1 MYSLVYKNK
10 KFVAGVIGFVS
21 LSFLV
26 WLLWV
31 GGVGDIANIGQ
42 NCVAK
47 VDGTCITLKDYRREL
62 LRYGDL
68 IQNRDMER
76 LLREQVLESLIVQ
89 ELLYAKAK
97 KLGFL
102 ASNQEVIDLI
112 KSDPSFQENGI
123 FSTSKYKES
132 LARLGLE
139 PTEYEEYIRKILTI
153 QKLLNLIGN
162 GVYMT
167 PKEEEI
173 NLLSQSFEIGGR
185 LYIIN
190 PEDVSVSVSEKE
202 ILDFYTQNRESFK
215 REPTKVVRLWIEKD
229 KQKAEEIYRALRN
242 RQEVPNFKEFKLPQ
256 QEGEFPTELKGEL
269 NRLSPT
275 DPISLVKTGEGYA
288 IVFLFKEETAGYK
301 SLEEVKAQI
310 EKTLKEK
317 KAQEQVKSLAEKVK
331 EDLKQGKDVPYKFFE
346 FSKTPALQLLS
357 VMKLGEKDLFEILLS
372 KEKVFGPY
380 PLLKGYGVLVVQER
394 SKKEIDQRQRAE
406 FIKDLLSLKKDTT
419 VNYYIESLRKG
430 AKVKINKE
438 VNRRLEDGKEVED
451 SYHPACG
458 S

>member
-21 LSFLV
+21 LAFLL

-31 GGVGDIANIGQ
+31 GGVKDIANIGQ

-47 VDGTCITLKDYRREL
+47 VDGSCITLRDYRREL
-62 LRYGDL
+62 LRYGNL
-68 IQNRDMER
+68 AQNKDMER
-76 LLREQVLESLIVQ
+76 LLKQQVLESLIVQ
-89 ELLYAKAK
+89 ELLYARAK

-102 ASNQEVIDLI
+102 ASDQEVIDLI

-132 LARLGLE
+132 LARLGVE

-162 GVYMT
+162 AVYLT
-167 PKEEEI
+167 PREEEI
-173 NLLSQSFEIGGR
+173 NLLSQSFEISGR
-185 LYIIN
+185 LYTIN
-190 PEDVSVSVSEKE
+190 PEDVPVSVSEKE
-202 ILDFYTQNRESFK
+202 ILDFYTQNRENFK

-229 KQKAEEIYRALRN
+229 KQKAEEIYKALKN

-275 DPISLVKTGEGYA
+275 EPISLIKTGEGYA
-288 IVFLFKEETAGYK
+288 IVFLFKEETGGYK

-331 EDLKQGKDVPYKFFE
+331 EDLKQGKGVSYKFLE
-346 FSKTPALQLLS
+346 FSKAPALQLLS
-357 VMKLGEKDLFEILLS
+357 VMKLGEKDLLEILLS
-372 KEKVFGPY
+372 KERVFGPY
-380 PLLKGYGVLVVQER
+380 PVFKGYGVLVVQER
-394 SKKEIDQRQRAE
+394 SKKEIDQKQRAE
-406 FIKDLLSLKKDTT
+406 FIKDLISLKKDATI
-419 VNYYIESLRKG
+419 NYYIESLRKG
-430 AKVKINKE
+430 AKVKINRE
-438 VNRRLEDGKEVED
+438 LIG
-451 SYHPACG
+451 G
-458 S
+458 

>member
-10 KFVAGVIGFVS
+10 KFVAGVIGLVS
-21 LSFLV
+21 LSFLL

-31 GGVGDIANIGQ
+31 GGIGDIANIGQ
-42 NCVAK
+42 NCVAN
-47 VDGTCITLKDYRREL
+47 VDGSCITLRDYRREL

-68 IQNRDMER
+68 VQNKDMER

-89 ELLYAKAK
+89 ELLYARAK

-162 GVYMT
+162 AVYLT

-173 NLLSQSFEIGGR
+173 NLLSQSFEISGR

-190 PEDVSVSVSEKE
+190 PEDVPVSASEKE
-202 ILDFYTQNRESFK
+202 ILDFYTQNRENFK

-229 KQKAEEIYRALRN
+229 KQKAEEIYKALRN

-269 NRLSPT
+269 NRLSPA

-288 IVFLFKEETAGYK
+288 IVFLFKEETGGYK
-301 SLEEVKAQI
+301 SLEEVKAEI
-310 EKTLKEK
+310 ERTLKEK

-331 EDLKQGKDVPYKFFE
+331 EDLKQGKDVSYKFFE
-346 FSKTPALQLLS
+346 FSKAPAIQLLS
-357 VMKLGEKDLFEILLS
+357 VMKLGERDLFEILLS

-394 SKKEIDQRQRAE
+394 SRREI
-406 FIKDLLSLKKDTT
+406 
-419 VNYYIESLRKG
+419 
-430 AKVKINKE
+430 
-438 VNRRLEDGKEVED
+438 
-451 SYHPACG
+451 
-458 S
+458 

>member
-1 MYSLVYKNK
+1 MSMYSLVYKNK
-10 KFVAGVIGFVS
+10 KFVAGVIGLVS

-31 GGVGDIANIGQ
+31 GGVGDITNIGQ
-42 NCVAK
+42 NCVAN
-47 VDGTCITLKDYRREL
+47 VNGSCITLRDYRREL

-68 IQNRDMER
+68 IQNRDMEQ

-89 ELLYAKAK
+89 ELLYARAK

-132 LARLGLE
+132 LASLGLE

-190 PEDVSVSVSEKE
+190 PEDVSISVSEKE

-256 QEGEFPTELKGEL
+256 QEGEFPAGLKEEL

-275 DPISLVKTGEGYA
+275 EPISLVKTGEGYA
-288 IVFLFKEETAGYK
+288 IVFLFKEETGGYK

-317 KAQEQVKSLAEKVK
+317 KAQEQVQSLAEKVK
-331 EDLKQGKDVPYKFFE
+331 EDLKQGKDVPYRFFE

-357 VMKLGEKDLFEILLS
+357 VMKLGEKDLFEVLLS
-372 KEKVFGPY
+372 KERVFGPY
-380 PLLKGYGVLVVQER
+380 PLLKGYGVLVVQQR

-406 FIKDLLSLKKDTT
+406 FIKDLLSLKKDATIS
-419 VNYYIESLRKG
+419 YYIESLRKG
-430 AKVKINKE
+430 AKVKINRE
-438 VNRRLEDGKEVED
+438 LIG
-451 SYHPACG
+451 G
-458 S
+458 

>member
-10 KFVAGVIGFVS
+10 KFVAGVIGLVS

-42 NCVAK
+42 NCIAK
-47 VDGTCITLKDYRREL
+47 VNGSCITLRDYRREL

-68 IQNRDMER
+68 IQNKDMER
-76 LLREQVLESLIVQ
+76 LLGEQVLESLIVQ
-89 ELLYAKAK
+89 ELLYTKAK

-102 ASNQEVIDLI
+102 ASDQEVIDLI

-288 IVFLFKEETAGYK
+288 IVFLFKEETGGYK
-301 SLEEVKAQI
+301 SLEEVKAEI

-331 EDLKQGKDVPYKFFE
+331 EDLKQGKDVPYRFFE
-346 FSKTPALQLLS
+346 FSKAPALQLLS
-357 VMKLGEKDLFEILLS
+357 VMRLGENDLFEILLS
-372 KEKVFGPY
+372 KERVFGPY

-406 FIKDLLSLKKDTT
+406 FIKDLLSLKKDAT
-419 VNYYIESLRKG
+419 VNYYIESLRRG
-430 AKVKINKE
+430 AKVKINRE
-438 VNRRLEDGKEVED
+438 LIG
-451 SYHPACG
+451 G
-458 S
+458 

>member
-10 KFVAGVIGFVS
+10 KFVAGVVGLVS
-21 LSFLV
+21 LSFLL

-31 GGVGDIANIGQ
+31 EGVGDIANIGQ

-47 VDGTCITLKDYRREL
+47 VDGSCITLRDYRREL

-68 IQNRDMER
+68 VQSRDMER

-89 ELLYAKAK
+89 ELLYTKAK

-123 FSTSKYKES
+123 FSISKYRES

-162 GVYMT
+162 GVYLT

-202 ILDFYTQNRESFK
+202 ILDFYTQNRENFK

-288 IVFLFKEETAGYK
+288 IVFLFKEETGGYK

-317 KAQEQVKSLAEKVK
+317 KAQEQVRSLAEKVK
-331 EDLKQGKDVPYKFFE
+331 EDLKQGKDVSHKFFE

-357 VMKLGEKDLFEILLS
+357 VMRLGEKDLFEILLS

-380 PLLKGYGVLVVQER
+380 PLLRGYGVLVVQER
-394 SKKEIDQRQRAE
+394 SKKEIDQKQRAE
-406 FIKDLLSLKKDTT
+406 FIKDLISLKKDATI
-419 VNYYIESLRKG
+419 NYYIESLRKG
-430 AKVKINKE
+430 AKVKINRE
-438 VNRRLEDGKEVED
+438 LIG
-451 SYHPACG
+451 G
-458 S
+458 

>member
-1 MYSLVYKNK
+1 MSMYSLVYKNK
-10 KFVAGVIGFVS
+10 KFVAGVIGLVS

-42 NCVAK
+42 NCVAN
-47 VDGTCITLKDYRREL
+47 VNGSCITLRDYRREL

-68 IQNRDMER
+68 IQNRDMEQ
-76 LLREQVLESLIVQ
+76 LLKQQVLESLIVQ
-89 ELLYAKAK
+89 ELIYARAK

-256 QEGEFPTELKGEL
+256 QEEEFPAGLKEEL

-275 DPISLVKTGEGYA
+275 EPISLIKTGEGYA

-317 KAQEQVKSLAEKVK
+317 KAQEQVQSLAEKVK
-331 EDLKQGKDVPYKFFE
+331 EDLKQGKDVPYRFFE

-357 VMKLGEKDLFEILLS
+357 VMKLGEKDLFEVLLS
-372 KEKVFGPY
+372 KERVFGPY

-406 FIKDLLSLKKDTT
+406 FIKDLLSLKKDATI
-419 VNYYIESLRKG
+419 NYYIESLRKG
-430 AKVKINKE
+430 AKVKINRE
-438 VNRRLEDGKEVED
+438 LIG
-451 SYHPACG
+451 G
-458 S
+458 

>member
-10 KFVAGVIGFVS
+10 KFVAGVVGLVS
-21 LSFLV
+21 LSFLL

-31 GGVGDIANIGQ
+31 EGVGDIANIGQ

-47 VDGTCITLKDYRREL
+47 VDGSCITLRDYRREL

-68 IQNRDMER
+68 VQNKDMEQ

-89 ELLYAKAK
+89 ELLYARAK

-139 PTEYEEYIRKILTI
+139 PAEYEEYIRKILTI

-162 GVYMT
+162 AVYLT
-167 PKEEEI
+167 PREEEI
-173 NLLSQSFEIGGR
+173 NLLSQSFEISGR
-185 LYIIN
+185 LYIIY
-190 PEDVSVSVSEKE
+190 PEDVPVSVSEKE

-275 DPISLVKTGEGYA
+275 EPISLVKTGEGYA
-288 IVFLFKEETAGYK
+288 IVFLFKEETGGYK

-331 EDLKQGKDVPYKFFE
+331 EDLKQGRDVPYKFFE

-380 PLLKGYGVLVVQER
+380 PLLKGYGVLVVQDR

-406 FIKDLLSLKKDTT
+406 FVKDLLSLKKDATI
-419 VNYYIESLRKG
+419 NYYIENLRKG
-430 AKVKINKE
+430 AKVKINRE
-438 VNRRLEDGKEVED
+438 LIG
-451 SYHPACG
+451 G
-458 S
+458 

>member
-10 KFVAGVIGFVS
+10 KFVAGVVGLVS
-21 LSFLV
+21 LSFLF
-26 WLLWV
+26 WLIWV
-31 GGVGDIANIGQ
+31 EGVGDIANIGQ

-47 VDGTCITLKDYRREL
+47 VDGSCITLRDYRREL

-68 IQNRDMER
+68 IQDKDMEQ

-102 ASNQEVIDLI
+102 ASDQEVIDLI

-139 PTEYEEYIRKILTI
+139 PAEYEEYIRKILTI

-162 GVYMT
+162 AVYLT
-167 PKEEEI
+167 PREEEI

-202 ILDFYTQNRESFK
+202 ILDFYTQNRENFK

-242 RQEVPNFKEFKLPQ
+242 RQEVPNFEEFKLPQ
-256 QEGEFPTELKGEL
+256 QEGEFPAELKEEL

-288 IVFLFKEETAGYK
+288 IVFLFKEETGGYK
-301 SLEEVKAQI
+301 SLEEVKAEI

-317 KAQEQVKSLAEKVK
+317 KAQKQVKSLAEKVK
-331 EDLKQGKDVPYKFFE
+331 EDLKQGKDVPYRFFE

-357 VMKLGEKDLFEILLS
+357 VMRLGEKDLFEILLS

-394 SKKEIDQRQRAE
+394 SKREIDQRQRAE
-406 FIKDLLSLKKDTT
+406 FIKDLLSLKRDATI
-419 VNYYIESLRKG
+419 NYYIENLRKG
-430 AKVKINKE
+430 AKVKINRE
-438 VNRRLEDGKEVED
+438 LIG
-451 SYHPACG
+451 G
-458 S
+458 

>member
-1 MYSLVYKNK
+1 MSMYSLVYKNK
-10 KFVAGVIGFVS
+10 KFVAGVIGLVS

-173 NLLSQSFEIGGR
+173 NLLSQGFEIGGR

-275 DPISLVKTGEGYA
+275 EPISLVKTGEGYS
-288 IVFLFKEETAGYK
+288 IVFLFKEETGGYK

-331 EDLKQGKDVPYKFFE
+331 EDLKQGKDVSYKFLE
-346 FSKTPALQLLS
+346 FSKAPALQLLS

-380 PLLKGYGVLVVQER
+380 PLLRGYGVLVVQER
-394 SKKEIDQRQRAE
+394 SKKEIDQKQRAE

-419 VNYYIESLRKG
+419 INYYIESLRKG

-438 VNRRLEDGKEVED
+438 LIG
-451 SYHPACG
+451 G
-458 S
+458 

>member
-1 MYSLVYKNK
+1 MSMYSLVYRNK
-10 KFVAGVIGFVS
+10 KFVAGVIGLVS

-26 WLLWV
+26 WLLWA

-42 NCVAK
+42 NCVAN
-47 VDGTCITLKDYRREL
+47 VNGSCITLRDYRREL

-68 IQNRDMER
+68 IQNKDMER

-89 ELLYAKAK
+89 ELLYTKAK

-162 GVYMT
+162 AVYLT

-173 NLLSQSFEIGGR
+173 NLLSQSFEISGR

-190 PEDVSVSVSEKE
+190 PEDVPVSVSEKE
-202 ILDFYTQNRESFK
+202 ILDFYTQNRENFK
-215 REPTKVVRLWIEKD
+215 REPTKVIRLWIEKD
-229 KQKAEEIYRALRN
+229 KQKAEEIYKALRN

-256 QEGEFPTELKGEL
+256 QEEEFPTELKGEL

-275 DPISLVKTGEGYA
+275 DPISLIKTGEGYA
-288 IVFLFKEETAGYK
+288 IVFLFKEETAEYK

-331 EDLKQGKDVPYKFFE
+331 EDLKQGKDVPYRFFE
-346 FSKTPALQLLS
+346 FSKAPALQLLS
-357 VMKLGEKDLFEILLS
+357 VMRLGENDLFEILLS

-394 SKKEIDQRQRAE
+394 SKKEIDQKQRAE
-406 FIKDLLSLKKDTT
+406 FIKDLLSLKKDAT
-419 VNYYIESLRKG
+419 VNYYIESLRKEV
-430 AKVKINKE
+430 KVKINKE
-438 VNRRLEDGKEVED
+438 LIG
-451 SYHPACG
+451 G
-458 S
+458 

>member
-10 KFVAGVIGFVS
+10 KFVAGVIGLVS
-21 LSFLV
+21 LSFLL
-26 WLLWV
+26 WLLWAWRYKRHCQYRAELRSK
-31 GGVGDIANIGQ
+31 GGWLMHNTKGLQKGAF
-42 NCVAK
+42 
-47 VDGTCITLKDYRREL
+47 E
-62 LRYGDL
+62 YGDL
-68 IQNRDMER
+68 VQNKDMER

-89 ELLYAKAK
+89 ELLYTKAK
-97 KLGFL
+97 RLGFL

-162 GVYMT
+162 AVYLT
-167 PKEEEI
+167 PREEEI
-173 NLLSQSFEIGGR
+173 NLLSQSFEIGGK

-190 PEDVSVSVSEKE
+190 PEDVPVSVSEKE

-229 KQKAEEIYRALRN
+229 KQKAEEIYKALRN

-256 QEGEFPTELKGEL
+256 QEGEFPLGLKEEL

-288 IVFLFKEETAGYK
+288 IVFLFKEETGGYK
-301 SLEEVKAQI
+301 SMEEVKAQI
-310 EKTLKEK
+310 VKTLKEK

-331 EDLKQGKDVPYKFFE
+331 EDLKQGKDVSYKFFE

-394 SKKEIDQRQRAE
+394 SKKEIDQKQRAE
-406 FIKDLLSLKKDTT
+406 FIKDLLSLKKDATI
-419 VNYYIESLRKG
+419 NYYIESLRKD
-430 AKVKINKE
+430 AKVKINRE
-438 VNRRLEDGKEVED
+438 LIG
-451 SYHPACG
+451 G
-458 S
+458 

>member
-10 KFVAGVIGFVS
+10 KFVAGVIGLVS

-42 NCVAK
+42 NCVAN
-47 VDGTCITLKDYRREL
+47 VNGTCITLRDYRREL

-68 IQNRDMER
+68 TQNKDMER
-76 LLREQVLESLIVQ
+76 LLRQQVLESLIVQ

-256 QEGEFPTELKGEL
+256 QEEEFPAELKGEL
-269 NRLSPT
+269 NRLSPA

-317 KAQEQVKSLAEKVK
+317 KAQEQVKSLAEKVI
-331 EDLKQGKDVPYKFFE
+331 EDLKQGKDVSYKFFE

-372 KEKVFGPY
+372 KERVFGPY

-394 SKKEIDQRQRAE
+394 SKKEIDQKQRAE
-406 FIKDLLSLKKDTT
+406 FIKDLLSLKKDATI
-419 VNYYIESLRKG
+419 NYYIESLRKE
-430 AKVKINKE
+430 ARVKINRE
-438 VNRRLEDGKEVED
+438 LIG
-451 SYHPACG
+451 G
-458 S
+458 

>member
-1 MYSLVYKNK
+1 MFMYSLVYKNK
-10 KFVAGVIGFVS
+10 KFVAGVIGLVS

-47 VDGTCITLKDYRREL
+47 VDGTCITLRDYRREL

-68 IQNRDMER
+68 IQNRDMEQ

-162 GVYMT
+162 GVYLT

-173 NLLSQSFEIGGR
+173 NLLSQSFEISGR

-190 PEDVSVSVSEKE
+190 PEDVPVSVSERE

-229 KQKAEEIYRALRN
+229 KQKAEEIYKALRN

-275 DPISLVKTGEGYA
+275 DPISLIKTGEGYA
-288 IVFLFKEETAGYK
+288 VVFLFKEETAGYK
-301 SLEEVKAQI
+301 SLDEVKAEI

-331 EDLKQGKDVPYKFFE
+331 EDLKQGKEVPYKFFE
-346 FSKTPALQLLS
+346 FSKAPALQLLS

-406 FIKDLLSLKKDTT
+406 FIKDLISLKKDATI
-419 VNYYIESLRKG
+419 NYYIESLRKG
-430 AKVKINKE
+430 AKVKINRE
-438 VNRRLEDGKEVED
+438 LIG
-451 SYHPACG
+451 G
-458 S
+458 

>member
-10 KFVAGVIGFVS
+10 KFVAGVVGLVS
-21 LSFLV
+21 LSFLL

-31 GGVGDIANIGQ
+31 EGIGDIAHIGQ

-47 VDGTCITLKDYRREL
+47 VDGSCITLRDYRREL

-68 IQNRDMER
+68 LQNKDMEQ

-89 ELLYAKAK
+89 ELLYTKAK

-102 ASNQEVIDLI
+102 ASDQEVIDLI

-123 FSTSKYKES
+123 FSISKYRES

-162 GVYMT
+162 AVYLT

-173 NLLSQSFEIGGR
+173 NLLSQSFEISGR

-190 PEDVSVSVSEKE
+190 PEDVAVSVSEKE
-202 ILDFYTQNRESFK
+202 ILDFYTQNRENFK

-256 QEGEFPTELKGEL
+256 QEGEFPAELKGEL

-288 IVFLFKEETAGYK
+288 IVFLFKEETGGYK
-301 SLEEVKAQI
+301 SLEEVKAEI

-331 EDLKQGKDVPYKFFE
+331 EDLKQGKDVSYRFFE

-357 VMKLGEKDLFEILLS
+357 VMRLGERDLFEILLS

-406 FIKDLLSLKKDTT
+406 FIKDLLSLKKDATI
-419 VNYYIESLRKG
+419 NYYIESLRKG
-430 AKVKINKE
+430 AKIKINRE
-438 VNRRLEDGKEVED
+438 LIG
-451 SYHPACG
+451 G
-458 S
+458 

>member
-1 MYSLVYKNK
+1 M
-10 KFVAGVIGFVS
+10 
-21 LSFLV
+21 
-26 WLLWV
+26 
-31 GGVGDIANIGQ
+31 
-42 NCVAK
+42 
-47 VDGTCITLKDYRREL
+47 DGSGITLRDYRREL

-68 IQNRDMER
+68 VQNKDMER

-89 ELLYAKAK
+89 ELLYTKAK
-97 KLGFL
+97 RLGFL

-139 PTEYEEYIRKILTI
+139 PAEYEEYIRKILTI

-162 GVYMT
+162 AVYLT
-167 PKEEEI
+167 PREEEI
-173 NLLSQSFEIGGR
+173 NLLSQSFEISGR
-185 LYIIN
+185 LYMIN
-190 PEDVSVSVSEKE
+190 PENVPVSVSEKE

-242 RQEVPNFKEFKLPQ
+242 RQELPNFKEFKLPQ
-256 QEGEFPTELKGEL
+256 QEGEFPAGLKEEL

-288 IVFLFKEETAGYK
+288 IVFLFKEETGGYK
-301 SLEEVKAQI
+301 SMEEVKAQI
-310 EKTLKEK
+310 VKTLKEK
-317 KAQEQVKSLAEKVK
+317 KAQEQVKSLVEKVK
-331 EDLKQGKDVPYKFFE
+331 EDLKQGKDVSYKFFE

-357 VMKLGEKDLFEILLS
+357 VMKLGEKDLFEVLLS

-380 PLLKGYGVLVVQER
+380 PLLKGYGVLVVQQR

-406 FIKDLLSLKKDTT
+406 FIKDILSLKKDATI
-419 VNYYIESLRKG
+419 NYYIESLRKG
-430 AKVKINKE
+430 AKVKINRE
-438 VNRRLEDGKEVED
+438 LIG
-451 SYHPACG
+451 G
-458 S
+458 

>member
-1 MYSLVYKNK
+1 MSMYSLIHKNK

-21 LSFLV
+21 LAFLL

-31 GGVGDIANIGQ
+31 GGVRDIANIGQ
-42 NCVAK
+42 NCVAN
-47 VDGTCITLKDYRREL
+47 VDGSCITLRDYRREL
-62 LRYGDL
+62 LRYGDMT
-68 IQNRDMER
+68 QNKDMER
-76 LLREQVLESLIVQ
+76 LLRQQVLESLIVQ
-89 ELLYAKAK
+89 ELLYARAK

-102 ASNQEVIDLI
+102 ASDQEVIDLI

-139 PTEYEEYIRKILTI
+139 PKEYEEYIRKILTI

-173 NLLSQSFEIGGR
+173 NLLSQSFEISGR
-185 LYIIN
+185 LYMIN
-190 PEDVSVSVSEKE
+190 SEDVSVSVSEKE

-229 KQKAEEIYRALRN
+229 KQKAEEIYKALRN

-256 QEGEFPTELKGEL
+256 QEEEFPAGLKGEL
-269 NRLSPT
+269 NRLSPA

-310 EKTLKEK
+310 EKALKEK

-331 EDLKQGKDVPYKFFE
+331 EDLKQGKDVSYKFFE

-372 KEKVFGPY
+372 KERVFGPY

-394 SKKEIDQRQRAE
+394 SKKEIDQKQRAE
-406 FIKDLLSLKKDTT
+406 FIKDLLSLKKDATI
-419 VNYYIESLRKG
+419 NYYIESLRKE
-430 AKVKINKE
+430 ARVKINRE
-438 VNRRLEDGKEVED
+438 LIG
-451 SYHPACG
+451 G
-458 S
+458 

>member
-1 MYSLVYKNK
+1 MLMYSLVYKNK
-10 KFVAGVIGFVS
+10 KFVASVISLVS
-21 LSFLV
+21 LAFLL

-31 GGVGDIANIGQ
+31 GGVKDIVNTGQ
-42 NCVAK
+42 NCVAE
-47 VDGTCITLKDYRREL
+47 VDSSCITLRDYRREL
-62 LRYGDL
+62 LRYGNL
-68 IQNRDMER
+68 AQNKDMER
-76 LLREQVLESLIVQ
+76 LLKQQVLESLIVQ
-89 ELLYAKAK
+89 ELLYTKAK

-102 ASNQEVIDLI
+102 ASDQEVIDII
-112 KSDPSFQENGI
+112 KSDPSFQENGV

-162 GVYMT
+162 AVYLT

-173 NLLSQSFEIGGR
+173 NLLSQSFEISGR

-190 PEDVSVSVSEKE
+190 PEDVPVSVSEKE
-202 ILDFYTQNRESFK
+202 ILDFYTQNRENFK

-229 KQKAEEIYRALRN
+229 KQKAEEIYKALRN

-256 QEGEFPTELKGEL
+256 QEGEFPAELKGEL

-288 IVFLFKEETAGYK
+288 IVFLFKEETGGYK
-301 SLEEVKAQI
+301 SLEEVKAEI

-317 KAQEQVKSLAEKVK
+317 KAQEQIKSLAEKVK
-331 EDLKQGKDVPYKFFE
+331 EDLKQGKDVSYKFLE

-380 PLLKGYGVLVVQER
+380 PLLKGYGVLVVQDR
-394 SKKEIDQRQRAE
+394 NKKEIDQKQRAE

-419 VNYYIESLRKG
+419 INYYIESLRKG
-430 AKVKINKE
+430 AKVKINRE
-438 VNRRLEDGKEVED
+438 LIG
-451 SYHPACG
+451 G
-458 S
+458 

>member
-10 KFVAGVIGFVS
+10 KFVAGVIGLVS
-21 LSFLV
+21 LAFLL

-42 NCVAK
+42 NCVAN
-47 VDGTCITLKDYRREL
+47 VNGSCITLRDYRREL

-68 IQNRDMER
+68 TQNKDMER
-76 LLREQVLESLIVQ
+76 FLRQQVLESLIVQ
-89 ELLYAKAK
+89 ELLYARAK

-112 KSDPSFQENGI
+112 KSDPSFQENRI

-275 DPISLVKTGEGYA
+275 EPISLIKTGEGYA
-288 IVFLFKEETAGYK
+288 IVFLFKEETGGYK
-301 SLEEVKAQI
+301 SLEEVKAEI
-310 EKTLKEK
+310 ERTLKEK

-331 EDLKQGKDVPYKFFE
+331 EDLKQGKDVSYKFLE
-346 FSKTPALQLLS
+346 FSKTPAIQLLS

-394 SKKEIDQRQRAE
+394 SKKEIDQKQRAE

-419 VNYYIESLRKG
+419 INYYIESLRKD
-430 AKVKINKE
+430 AKVKINRE
-438 VNRRLEDGKEVED
+438 LIG
-451 SYHPACG
+451 G
-458 S
+458 

>member
-10 KFVAGVIGFVS
+10 KFVAGVIGLVS
-21 LSFLV
+21 LAFLL

-31 GGVGDIANIGQ
+31 GGIGDIANIGQ

-47 VDGTCITLKDYRREL
+47 VDGSCITLRDYRREL

-68 IQNRDMER
+68 VQNKDMEQ

-89 ELLYAKAK
+89 ELLYTKAK

-123 FSTSKYKES
+123 FSISKYKES

-139 PTEYEEYIRKILTI
+139 PAEYEEYIRKLLTI

-190 PEDVSVSVSEKE
+190 PEDVAVSVSEKE
-202 ILDFYTQNRESFK
+202 ILDFYTQNRENFK

-288 IVFLFKEETAGYK
+288 IVFLFKEETGGYK

-331 EDLKQGKDVPYKFFE
+331 EDLKQGKEVSHKFLE

-357 VMKLGEKDLFEILLS
+357 VMRLGEKDLFEILLS

-394 SKKEIDQRQRAE
+394 SKKEIDQKQRAE
-406 FIKDLLSLKKDTT
+406 FIKDLISLKKDATI
-419 VNYYIESLRKG
+419 NYYIESLRKG
-430 AKVKINKE
+430 AKVKINRE
-438 VNRRLEDGKEVED
+438 LIG
-451 SYHPACG
+451 G
-458 S
+458 

>member
-1 MYSLVYKNK
+1 MSMYSLVYKNK
-10 KFVAGVIGFVS
+10 KFVAGVIGLVS

-47 VDGTCITLKDYRREL
+47 VDGSCITLRDYRREL

-68 IQNRDMER
+68 LQNKDMEQ

-89 ELLYAKAK
+89 ELLYTKAK

-123 FSTSKYKES
+123 FSISKYKES

-139 PTEYEEYIRKILTI
+139 PAEYEEYIRKILTI

-162 GVYMT
+162 AVYLT
-167 PKEEEI
+167 PKEEEV

-185 LYIIN
+185 IYIIN
-190 PEDVSVSVSEKE
+190 PEDVPVSVSEKE
-202 ILDFYTQNRESFK
+202 ILDFYTQNRENFK

-242 RQEVPNFKEFKLPQ
+242 GQEVPNFREFKLPQ
-256 QEGEFPTELKGEL
+256 QKGEFPAELREEL

-288 IVFLFKEETAGYK
+288 IVFLFKEEIGGYK
-301 SLEEVKAQI
+301 SLEEAKAEI

-331 EDLKQGKDVPYKFFE
+331 EDLKQGKDVSYKFFE

-372 KEKVFGPY
+372 KERVFGPY

-406 FIKDLLSLKKDTT
+406 FIKDLLSLKKDATI
-419 VNYYIESLRKG
+419 NYYIESLRKG
-430 AKVKINKE
+430 AKVKINRE
-438 VNRRLEDGKEVED
+438 LIG
-451 SYHPACG
+451 G
-458 S
+458 

>member
-10 KFVAGVIGFVS
+10 KFVAGVIGLVS

-47 VDGTCITLKDYRREL
+47 VDGSCITLRDYRREL

-68 IQNRDMER
+68 LQNKDMEQ

-89 ELLYAKAK
+89 ELLYTKAK

-102 ASNQEVIDLI
+102 ASNQEIIDLI

-123 FSTSKYKES
+123 FSISKYKES

-139 PTEYEEYIRKILTI
+139 PAEYEEYIRKILTI

-162 GVYMT
+162 AVYLT
-167 PKEEEI
+167 PKEEEV

-185 LYIIN
+185 IYIIN
-190 PEDVSVSVSEKE
+190 PEDVPVSVSEKE
-202 ILDFYTQNRESFK
+202 ILDFYTQNRENFK

-229 KQKAEEIYRALRN
+229 KQKAEEIYRALKN

-275 DPISLVKTGEGYA
+275 EPISLVKTGEGYA
-288 IVFLFKEETAGYK
+288 IVFLFKEEIGGYK
-301 SLEEVKAQI
+301 SLEEVKAEI

-331 EDLKQGKDVPYKFFE
+331 EELTQGKDVPYRFFE

-357 VMKLGEKDLFEILLS
+357 VMRLGEKDLFEILLS

-380 PLLKGYGVLVVQER
+380 PLLRGYGVLVVQER
-394 SKKEIDQRQRAE
+394 SKREIDQRQRAE
-406 FIKDLLSLKKDTT
+406 FIKDLLSLKKDATI
-419 VNYYIESLRKG
+419 NYYIENLRKG
-430 AKVKINKE
+430 AKVKINRE
-438 VNRRLEDGKEVED
+438 LIG
-451 SYHPACG
+451 G
-458 S
+458 

>member
-10 KFVAGVIGFVS
+10 KFVAGVVGLVS
-21 LSFLV
+21 LSFLL

-31 GGVGDIANIGQ
+31 EGVGDIANIGQ

-47 VDGTCITLKDYRREL
+47 VDGSCITLRDYRREL

-68 IQNRDMER
+68 VQNKDMEQ

-89 ELLYAKAK
+89 ELLYARAK

-139 PTEYEEYIRKILTI
+139 PAEYEEYIRKILTI

-162 GVYMT
+162 AVYLT
-167 PKEEEI
+167 PREEEI
-173 NLLSQSFEIGGR
+173 NLLSQSFEISGR
-185 LYIIN
+185 LYIIY
-190 PEDVSVSVSEKE
+190 PEDVPVSVSEKE

-275 DPISLVKTGEGYA
+275 EPISLVKTGEGYA
-288 IVFLFKEETAGYK
+288 IVFLFKEETGGYK

-317 KAQEQVKSLAEKVK
+317 KAQEQVQSLAEKVK
-331 EDLKQGKDVPYKFFE
+331 EDLKQGRDVPYKFFE

-380 PLLKGYGVLVVQER
+380 PLLKGYGVLVVQDR

-406 FIKDLLSLKKDTT
+406 FVKDLLSLKKDATI
-419 VNYYIESLRKG
+419 NYYIENLRKG
-430 AKVKINKE
+430 AKVKINRE
-438 VNRRLEDGKEVED
+438 LIG
-451 SYHPACG
+451 G
-458 S
+458 

>member
-1 MYSLVYKNK
+1 MSMYSLVYKNK
-10 KFVAGVIGFVS
+10 KFVAGVIGLVS

-47 VDGTCITLKDYRREL
+47 VDGSCITLRDYRREL

-68 IQNRDMER
+68 LQNKDMEQ

-89 ELLYAKAK
+89 ELLYTKAK

-123 FSTSKYKES
+123 FSISKYKES

-139 PTEYEEYIRKILTI
+139 PAEYEEYIRKILTI

-162 GVYMT
+162 AVYLT
-167 PKEEEI
+167 PKEEEV

-190 PEDVSVSVSEKE
+190 PEDVPVSVSEKE
-202 ILDFYTQNRESFK
+202 ILDFYTQNRENFK

-275 DPISLVKTGEGYA
+275 EPISLVKTGEGYA
-288 IVFLFKEETAGYK
+288 IVFLFKEEIGGYK
-301 SLEEVKAQI
+301 SLEEVKAEI

-331 EDLKQGKDVPYKFFE
+331 EELTQGKDVPYRFFE

-357 VMKLGEKDLFEILLS
+357 VMKLGEKDIFEILLS

-380 PLLKGYGVLVVQER
+380 PLLRGYGVLVVQER

-406 FIKDLLSLKKDTT
+406 FIKDILSLKKDATI
-419 VNYYIESLRKG
+419 NYYIENLRKG
-430 AKVKINKE
+430 AKVKINRE
-438 VNRRLEDGKEVED
+438 LIG
-451 SYHPACG
+451 G
-458 S
+458 

>member
-10 KFVAGVIGFVS
+10 KFVVGVIGLVS

-26 WLLWV
+26 WLLWA
-31 GGVGDIANIGQ
+31 GGVADIANIGQ
-42 NCVAK
+42 NCVAN
-47 VDGTCITLKDYRREL
+47 VNGSCITLRDYRREL

-68 IQNRDMER
+68 IQNRDIEQ

-202 ILDFYTQNRESFK
+202 ILDFYTQNRESFR

-229 KQKAEEIYRALRN
+229 KQKAEEIYKALRN

-256 QEGEFPTELKGEL
+256 QEGEFPAGLKEEL

-275 DPISLVKTGEGYA
+275 EPISLVKTGEGYA
-288 IVFLFKEETAGYK
+288 IVFLFKEETGGYK

-317 KAQEQVKSLAEKVK
+317 KAQDQVQSLAKKVK

-357 VMKLGEKDLFEILLS
+357 VMKLGERDLFEVLLS

-406 FIKDLLSLKKDTT
+406 FIKDLISLKRDATI
-419 VNYYIESLRKG
+419 NYYIESLRKD
-430 AKVKINKE
+430 AKVKINRE
-438 VNRRLEDGKEVED
+438 LIG
-451 SYHPACG
+451 G
-458 S
+458 

>member
-21 LSFLV
+21 LAFLL

-31 GGVGDIANIGQ
+31 GGVKDIANIGQ

-47 VDGTCITLKDYRREL
+47 VDGSCITLRDYRREL
-62 LRYGDL
+62 LRYGNL
-68 IQNRDMER
+68 AQNKDMER
-76 LLREQVLESLIVQ
+76 LLKQQVLESLIVQ
-89 ELLYAKAK
+89 ELLYARAK

-102 ASNQEVIDLI
+102 ASDQEVIDLI

-162 GVYMT
+162 AVYLT
-167 PKEEEI
+167 PREEEI
-173 NLLSQSFEIGGR
+173 NLLSQSFEISGR
-185 LYIIN
+185 LYTIN
-190 PEDVSVSVSEKE
+190 PEDVPVSVSEKE
-202 ILDFYTQNRESFK
+202 ILDFYTQNRENFK

-229 KQKAEEIYRALRN
+229 KQKAEEIYKALKN

-275 DPISLVKTGEGYA
+275 EPISLIKTGEGYA
-288 IVFLFKEETAGYK
+288 IVFLFKEETGGYK

-331 EDLKQGKDVPYKFFE
+331 EDLKEGKGVSYKFLE
-346 FSKTPALQLLS
+346 FSKAPALQLLS

-380 PLLKGYGVLVVQER
+380 PMLKGYGVLVVQER
-394 SKKEIDQRQRAE
+394 SKKEIDQKQRAE
-406 FIKDLLSLKKDTT
+406 FIKDLISLKKDATI
-419 VNYYIESLRKG
+419 NYYIESLRKG
-430 AKVKINKE
+430 AKVKINRE
-438 VNRRLEDGKEVED
+438 LIG
-451 SYHPACG
+451 G
-458 S
+458 

>member
-21 LSFLV
+21 LAFLL

-31 GGVGDIANIGQ
+31 GGVKDIANIGQ

-47 VDGTCITLKDYRREL
+47 VDGSCITLRDYRREL
-62 LRYGDL
+62 LRYGNL
-68 IQNRDMER
+68 AQNKDMER
-76 LLREQVLESLIVQ
+76 LLKQQVLESLIVQ
-89 ELLYAKAK
+89 ELLYARAK

-102 ASNQEVIDLI
+102 ASDQEVIDLI

-162 GVYMT
+162 AVYLT
-167 PKEEEI
+167 PREEEI
-173 NLLSQSFEIGGR
+173 NLLSQSFEISGR
-185 LYIIN
+185 LYTIN
-190 PEDVSVSVSEKE
+190 PEDVPVSVSEKE
-202 ILDFYTQNRESFK
+202 ILDFYTQNRENFK

-229 KQKAEEIYRALRN
+229 KQKAEEIYKALKN

-275 DPISLVKTGEGYA
+275 EPISLIKTGEGYA
-288 IVFLFKEETAGYK
+288 IVFLFKEETGGYK
-301 SLEEVKAQI
+301 SLEEVKAEI

-331 EDLKQGKDVPYKFFE
+331 EDLKQGKGVSYKFLE
-346 FSKTPALQLLS
+346 FSKAPALQLLS
-357 VMKLGEKDLFEILLS
+357 VMKLGEKDLLEILLS
-372 KEKVFGPY
+372 KERVFGPY
-380 PLLKGYGVLVVQER
+380 PVLKGYGVLVVQER
-394 SKKEIDQRQRAE
+394 SKKEIDQKQRAE
-406 FIKDLLSLKKDTT
+406 FIKDLISLKKDATI
-419 VNYYIESLRKG
+419 NYYIESLRKG
-430 AKVKINKE
+430 AKVKINRE
-438 VNRRLEDGKEVED
+438 LIG
-451 SYHPACG
+451 G
-458 S
+458 

>member
-1 MYSLVYKNK
+1 MFMYSLVYKNK
-10 KFVAGVIGFVS
+10 KFVAGVIGLVS

-26 WLLWV
+26 WLLWA

-42 NCVAK
+42 NCVAN
-47 VDGTCITLKDYRREL
+47 VNGSCITLRDYRREL

-68 IQNRDMER
+68 IQNKDMER

-89 ELLYAKAK
+89 ELLYTKAK

-102 ASNQEVIDLI
+102 TSNQEVIDLI

-288 IVFLFKEETAGYK
+288 IVFLFKEETGGYK
-301 SLEEVKAQI
+301 SLEEVKAEI

-346 FSKTPALQLLS
+346 FSKAPALQLLS
-357 VMKLGEKDLFEILLS
+357 VMRLGENDLFEILLS

-380 PLLKGYGVLVVQER
+380 PLLQGYGVLVVQER

-406 FIKDLLSLKKDTT
+406 FIKDLLSLKKDAT
-419 VNYYIESLRKG
+419 VNYYIESLRRG
-430 AKVKINKE
+430 AKVKINRE
-438 VNRRLEDGKEVED
+438 LIG
-451 SYHPACG
+451 G
-458 S
+458 

>member
-10 KFVAGVIGFVS
+10 KFVAGVIGLVS
-21 LSFLV
+21 LSFLF

-31 GGVGDIANIGQ
+31 EGVGDIANIGQ

-47 VDGTCITLKDYRREL
+47 VDGSCITLRDYRKEL

-68 IQNRDMER
+68 LQDKDMEQ

-102 ASNQEVIDLI
+102 ASDQEVIDLI

-123 FSTSKYKES
+123 FSTFKYKES

-139 PTEYEEYIRKILTI
+139 PAEYEEYIRKILTT

-162 GVYMT
+162 GVYLT

-173 NLLSQSFEIGGR
+173 NLHSQSFEISGR

-202 ILDFYTQNRESFK
+202 ILDFYTRNRESFK

-229 KQKAEEIYRALRN
+229 KQKAEEIYRALKN

-256 QEGEFPTELKGEL
+256 QEGEFPAGLKEEL

-275 DPISLVKTGEGYA
+275 EPISLVKTGEGYA
-288 IVFLFKEETAGYK
+288 IVFLFKEETGGYK
-301 SLEEVKAQI
+301 SLEEVKAEI

-331 EDLKQGKDVPYKFFE
+331 EDLKQGKDVSYKFLE
-346 FSKTPALQLLS
+346 FYKTPALQLLS
-357 VMKLGEKDLFEILLS
+357 VMELGEKDLFEILLS

-380 PLLKGYGVLVVQER
+380 PLLKGYGVLVVQDR
-394 SKKEIDQRQRAE
+394 SKKEIDQKQRAE
-406 FIKDLLSLKKDTT
+406 FIKDLLSLKRDATI
-419 VNYYIESLRKG
+419 NYYIESLRKG
-430 AKVKINKE
+430 AKVKINRE
-438 VNRRLEDGKEVED
+438 LIG
-451 SYHPACG
+451 G
-458 S
+458 

>member
-1 MYSLVYKNK
+1 MYSLIHKNK

-21 LSFLV
+21 LAFLL

-31 GGVGDIANIGQ
+31 GGVRDIANIGQ
-42 NCVAK
+42 NCVAN
-47 VDGTCITLKDYRREL
+47 VNGSCITLRDYRREL

-68 IQNRDMER
+68 TQNKDMER
-76 LLREQVLESLIVQ
+76 LLRQQVLESLIVQ

-102 ASNQEVIDLI
+102 ASDQEVIDLI
-112 KSDPSFQENGI
+112 RSDPSFQENGI

-173 NLLSQSFEIGGR
+173 NLLSQSFEISGR
-185 LYIIN
+185 LYMIN
-190 PEDVSVSVSEKE
+190 SEDVSVSVSEKE

-229 KQKAEEIYRALRN
+229 KQKAEEIYKALRN

-275 DPISLVKTGEGYA
+275 EPISLVKTGEGYA
-288 IVFLFKEETAGYK
+288 TVFLFKEETGGYK

-317 KAQEQVKSLAEKVK
+317 KAQEQVQSLAEKVK
-331 EDLKQGKDVPYKFFE
+331 EDLKQGRDVPYKFLE

-419 VNYYIESLRKG
+419 INYYIESLRKG
-430 AKVKINKE
+430 AKVKINRE
-438 VNRRLEDGKEVED
+438 LIG
-451 SYHPACG
+451 G
-458 S
+458 

>member
-1 MYSLVYKNK
+1 
-10 KFVAGVIGFVS
+10 
-21 LSFLV
+21 
-26 WLLWV
+26 
-31 GGVGDIANIGQ
+31 
-42 NCVAK
+42 
-47 VDGTCITLKDYRREL
+47 
-62 LRYGDL
+62 
-68 IQNRDMER
+68 MER

-89 ELLYAKAK
+89 ELLYTKAK

-102 ASNQEVIDLI
+102 ASDQEVIDLI

-162 GVYMT
+162 AVYLT

-173 NLLSQSFEIGGR
+173 NLLSQSFEISGR

-190 PEDVSVSVSEKE
+190 PEDVPVSVNEKE
-202 ILDFYTQNRESFK
+202 ILDFYTQNRENFK

-229 KQKAEEIYRALRN
+229 KQKAEEIYKTLRN

-256 QEGEFPTELKGEL
+256 QEGEFPAELKGEL
-269 NRLSPT
+269 NRLSPA

-288 IVFLFKEETAGYK
+288 IVFLFKEETGGYK

-317 KAQEQVKSLAEKVK
+317 KAQEQIKSLAEKVK
-331 EDLKQGKDVPYKFFE
+331 EDLKQGRDVSYKFFE

-372 KEKVFGPY
+372 KEKVLGPY
-380 PLLKGYGVLVVQER
+380 PLLKGYGVLIVQER

-419 VNYYIESLRKG
+419 INYYIENLRKG
-430 AKVKINKE
+430 AKVKINRE
-438 VNRRLEDGKEVED
+438 LIG
-451 SYHPACG
+451 G
-458 S
+458 

>member
-21 LSFLV
+21 LAFLL

-31 GGVGDIANIGQ
+31 GGVKDIANIGQ

-47 VDGTCITLKDYRREL
+47 VDGSCITLRDYRREL
-62 LRYGDL
+62 LRYGNL
-68 IQNRDMER
+68 AQNKDMER
-76 LLREQVLESLIVQ
+76 LLKQQVLESLIVQ
-89 ELLYAKAK
+89 ELLYARAK

-102 ASNQEVIDLI
+102 ASDQEVIDLI

-162 GVYMT
+162 AVYLT
-167 PKEEEI
+167 PREEEI
-173 NLLSQSFEIGGR
+173 NLLSQSFEISGR
-185 LYIIN
+185 LYTIN
-190 PEDVSVSVSEKE
+190 PEDVPVSVSEKE
-202 ILDFYTQNRESFK
+202 ILDFYTQNRENFK

-229 KQKAEEIYRALRN
+229 KQKAEEIYKALKN

-275 DPISLVKTGEGYA
+275 EPISLIKTGEGYA
-288 IVFLFKEETAGYK
+288 IVFLFKEETGGYK

-331 EDLKQGKDVPYKFFE
+331 EDLKQGKGVSYKFLE
-346 FSKTPALQLLS
+346 FSKAPALQLLS
-357 VMKLGEKDLFEILLS
+357 VMKLGEKDLLEILLS
-372 KEKVFGPY
+372 KERVFGPY
-380 PLLKGYGVLVVQER
+380 PVLKGYGVLVVQER
-394 SKKEIDQRQRAE
+394 SKKEIDQKQRAE
-406 FIKDLLSLKKDTT
+406 FIKDLISLKKDATI
-419 VNYYIESLRKG
+419 NYYIESLRKG
-430 AKVKINKE
+430 AKVKINRE
-438 VNRRLEDGKEVED
+438 LIG
-451 SYHPACG
+451 G
-458 S
+458 

>member
-10 KFVAGVIGFVS
+10 KFVAGVIGLVS
-21 LSFLV
+21 LAFLL

-47 VDGTCITLKDYRREL
+47 VDGSCITLRDYRREL
-62 LRYGDL
+62 LRYGNL
-68 IQNRDMER
+68 AQNKDMER
-76 LLREQVLESLIVQ
+76 LLKEQVLESLIVQ
-89 ELLYAKAK
+89 ELLYTKAK

-167 PKEEEI
+167 PREEEI

-185 LYIIN
+185 LYTIN
-190 PEDVSVSVSEKE
+190 PEDVPVSVSEKE

-256 QEGEFPTELKGEL
+256 QEEEFPAELKGEL
-269 NRLSPT
+269 NRLSLT

-288 IVFLFKEETAGYK
+288 IVFLFKEETGGYK

-394 SKKEIDQRQRAE
+394 SKKEIDQKQRAE
-406 FIKDLLSLKKDTT
+406 FIKDLLSLKKDATI
-419 VNYYIESLRKG
+419 NYYIESLRKG
-430 AKVKINKE
+430 AKVKINRE
-438 VNRRLEDGKEVED
+438 LIG
-451 SYHPACG
+451 G
-458 S
+458 

>member
-21 LSFLV
+21 LAFLL

-31 GGVGDIANIGQ
+31 GGVKDIANIGQ

-47 VDGTCITLKDYRREL
+47 VDGSCITLRDYRREL
-62 LRYGDL
+62 LRYGNL
-68 IQNRDMER
+68 AQNKDMER
-76 LLREQVLESLIVQ
+76 LLKQQVLESLIVQ
-89 ELLYAKAK
+89 ELLYARAK

-102 ASNQEVIDLI
+102 ASDQEVIDLI

-132 LARLGLE
+132 LARLGVE

-162 GVYMT
+162 AVYLT
-167 PKEEEI
+167 PREEEI
-173 NLLSQSFEIGGR
+173 NLLSQSFEISGR
-185 LYIIN
+185 LYTIN
-190 PEDVSVSVSEKE
+190 PEDVPVSVSEKE
-202 ILDFYTQNRESFK
+202 ILDFYTQNRENFK

-229 KQKAEEIYRALRN
+229 KQKAEEIYKALKN

-275 DPISLVKTGEGYA
+275 EPISLIKTGEGYA
-288 IVFLFKEETAGYK
+288 IVFLFKEETGGYK

-331 EDLKQGKDVPYKFFE
+331 EDLKQGKGVSYKFLE
-346 FSKTPALQLLS
+346 FSKAPALQLLS

-394 SKKEIDQRQRAE
+394 SKKEIDQKQRAE
-406 FIKDLLSLKKDTT
+406 FIKDLISLKKDATI
-419 VNYYIESLRKG
+419 NYYIESLRKG
-430 AKVKINKE
+430 AKVKINRE
-438 VNRRLEDGKEVED
+438 LIG
-451 SYHPACG
+451 G
-458 S
+458 

>member
-21 LSFLV
+21 LAFLL

-31 GGVGDIANIGQ
+31 GGVKDIANIGQ

-47 VDGTCITLKDYRREL
+47 VDGSCITLRDYRREL
-62 LRYGDL
+62 LRYGNL
-68 IQNRDMER
+68 AQNKDMER
-76 LLREQVLESLIVQ
+76 LLKQQVLESLIVQ
-89 ELLYAKAK
+89 ELLYARAK

-102 ASNQEVIDLI
+102 ASDQEVIDLI

-162 GVYMT
+162 AVYLT
-167 PKEEEI
+167 PREEEI
-173 NLLSQSFEIGGR
+173 NLLSQSFEISGR
-185 LYIIN
+185 LYTIN
-190 PEDVSVSVSEKE
+190 PEDVPVSVSEKE
-202 ILDFYTQNRESFK
+202 ILDFYTQNRENFK

-229 KQKAEEIYRALRN
+229 KQKAEEIYKALKN

-275 DPISLVKTGEGYA
+275 EPISLIKTGEGYA
-288 IVFLFKEETAGYK
+288 IVFLFKEETGGYK

-331 EDLKQGKDVPYKFFE
+331 EDLKQGKGVSYKFLE
-346 FSKTPALQLLS
+346 FSKAPALQLLS

-380 PLLKGYGVLVVQER
+380 PMLKGYGVLVVQER
-394 SKKEIDQRQRAE
+394 SKKEIDQKQRAE
-406 FIKDLLSLKKDTT
+406 FIKDLISLKKDATI
-419 VNYYIESLRKG
+419 NYYIESLRKG
-430 AKVKINKE
+430 AKVKINRE
-438 VNRRLEDGKEVED
+438 LIG
-451 SYHPACG
+451 G
-458 S
+458 

>member
-1 MYSLVYKNK
+1 MSMYSLVYKNK
-10 KFVAGVIGFVS
+10 KFVAGVIGIVS
-21 LSFLV
+21 LAFLL

-31 GGVGDIANIGQ
+31 GGVKDIANIGQ

-47 VDGTCITLKDYRREL
+47 VDGSCITLRDYRREL
-62 LRYGDL
+62 LRYGNL
-68 IQNRDMER
+68 AQNKDMER
-76 LLREQVLESLIVQ
+76 LIKQQVLESLIVQ
-89 ELLYAKAK
+89 ELLYTKAK

-102 ASNQEVIDLI
+102 ASDQEVIDLI

-123 FSTSKYKES
+123 FSTSKYEES

-162 GVYMT
+162 AVYLT
-167 PKEEEI
+167 PREEEI
-173 NLLSQSFEIGGR
+173 NLLSQSFEISGR

-190 PEDVSVSVSEKE
+190 PEDVPVSVSEKE
-202 ILDFYTQNRESFK
+202 ILDFYTQNRENFK

-256 QEGEFPTELKGEL
+256 QEGEFPAELKGEL

-288 IVFLFKEETAGYK
+288 IVFLFKEETGGYK

-317 KAQEQVKSLAEKVK
+317 KAQEQVKSLAERVK
-331 EDLKQGKDVPYKFFE
+331 EDLKQGKDVPYRFFE

-394 SKKEIDQRQRAE
+394 SKKEMDQKQRAE
-406 FIKDLLSLKKDTT
+406 FIKDLISLKKDATI
-419 VNYYIESLRKG
+419 NYYIESLRKG
-430 AKVKINKE
+430 AKVKINRE
-438 VNRRLEDGKEVED
+438 LIG
-451 SYHPACG
+451 G
-458 S
+458 

>member
-10 KFVAGVIGFVS
+10 KFVAGVIGLVS
-21 LSFLV
+21 LSFLL
-26 WLLWV
+26 WLLWA

-42 NCVAK
+42 NCVAN
-47 VDGTCITLKDYRREL
+47 VNGSCITLRDYRREL

-68 IQNRDMER
+68 IQNRDMEQ
-76 LLREQVLESLIVQ
+76 LLREHVLESLIVQ

-185 LYIIN
+185 LYMIN

-202 ILDFYTQNRESFK
+202 IIDFYTQNRESFK

-242 RQEVPNFKEFKLPQ
+242 RQEVPNFKEFKLPK
-256 QEGEFPTELKGEL
+256 QEEEFPAGLKEEL

-317 KAQEQVKSLAEKVK
+317 KAQEQVRSLAEKVK
-331 EDLKQGKDVPYKFFE
+331 EDLKQGKDVSYKFFE

-406 FIKDLLSLKKDTT
+406 FIKDLLSLKKDATI
-419 VNYYIESLRKG
+419 NYYIESLRKG

-438 VNRRLEDGKEVED
+438 LIG
-451 SYHPACG
+451 G
-458 S
+458 